1 MGPRSNPA
9 TDLEQTVASLR
20 RDLEARTAE
29 FDEAWAQRAAVAE
42 VLQVINSSS
51 GDLTPVFDCILKN
64 AHHLCGAP
72 CGSLQL
78 CEGDRVVAM
87 AVRGMTDAFAAFLRG
102 GFPITEVMRESV
114 FSSHPLQRDMA
125 EILRDRPDEPS
136 ARAAVE
142 LGGIRTML
150 TVPLIRDGVTFGRIV
165 AARQEVKPF
174 SDKQIALLQDF
185 AAQAVI
191 AIENARLFNELQQR
205 TTDLAESLQQ
215 QTATADVLK
224 VISRSVFDL
233 QTVLDTL
240 VESAY
245 KLCGAKLGLLH
256 MREDE
261 AFECKAIAGA
271 GVAEANLL
279 FKGRPI
285 RARPRNA

>member
-29 FDEAWAQRAAVAE
+29 LDEAWAQRAAVAE
-42 VLQVINSSS
+42 VLQIINSSS

-78 CEGDRVVAM
+78 CEGDLVVAM

-102 GFPITEVMRESV
+102 GFPIVMRESV

-150 TVPLIRDGVTFGRIV
+150 TVPLIRDGASHS
-165 AARQEVKPF
+165 AASSRPAREVKPF

-191 AIENARLFNELQQR
+191 AIENARLFDELQQTHHR
-205 TTDLAESLQQ
+205 SSGIP
-215 QTATADVLK
+215 ATAD
-224 VISRSVFDL
+224 
-233 QTVLDTL
+233 
-240 VESAY
+240 
-245 KLCGAKLGLLH
+245 
-256 MREDE
+256 RE
-261 AFECKAIAGA
+261 
-271 GVAEANLL
+271 
-279 FKGRPI
+279 P
-285 RARPRNA
+285 PMS